1 MKPPSPRTILALC
14 LGAALLLPQPAL
26 AAPETLSLPETP
38 RVPLTVA
45 YFGETLLH
53 PGLMVGTERRF
64 WQAGWHEV
72 LGTTNLGAYQHAGNH
87 NGIFLNGELG
97 YRLTFPGGLS
107 AEALAGAGVL
117 YTHLPGDIYLPGQND
132 PSRDGGRPTFM
143 PSAAV
148 GLGYALGDSRL
159 FARLQAFGQYPYNT
173 YTLLHVASQV
183 GMTWNFR

>member
-1 MKPPSPRTILALC
+1 MNPLSTRPSLALL
-14 LGAALLLPQPAL
+14 LGAALLLPAPA
-26 AAPETLSLPETP
+26 AAETLSLPEAP
-38 RVPLTVA
+38 RMPLTLA

-53 PGLMVGTERRF
+53 PGVMVGTERRF
-64 WQAGWHEV
+64 WQAGWHAL
-72 LGTTNLGAYQHAGNH
+72 LGTANLGAYQHAGNH

-97 YRLTFPGGLS
+97 YRLTFPFGLS

-117 YTHLPGDIYLPGQND
+117 YTLLPGDVYLPGNSE

-143 PSAAV
+143 PSAAL

-173 YTLLHVASQV
+173 YTLPHLATQV
-183 GMTWNFR
+183 GMTWNFQ